1 MPSTVWPLQ
10 VPVRDL
16 SHLPLHRFGLY
27 SPSHELMVHMC
38 CAYGAYHA
46 LIKFVKSKHDIY
58 VEHCEQLL
66 IEPHQQAWSVFAE
79 AYQADARDFGV
90 SVPHYSLHAFLHW
103 RLNFEDP
110 TAVTAILSPEPVC
123 NHEDFIQEFV
133 PSALEYPAS
142 SPAEIELTG
151 DHEYDIALTDN

>member
-1 MPSTVWPLQ
+1 M
-10 VPVRDL
+10 VPTMVSL
-16 SHLPLHRFGLY
+16 SSSKANMTF
-27 SPSHELMVHMC
+27 M
-38 CAYGAYHA
+38 
-46 LIKFVKSKHDIY
+46 LIIVNNFQLSLISRLGDFV
-58 VEHCEQLL
+58 
-66 IEPHQQAWSVFAE
+66 AE

-142 SPAEIELTG
+142 SPVEIELTG